1 LPTYPWQ
8 RTAYWAPITA
18 EGYDLVHRHREHPLL
33 GYRLKDAAAAWEN
46 QIDPV
51 KLPMLASHVVDGAVT
66 FPGAGYAE
74 MALAAARSYFGT
86 QDCAVE

>member
-1 LPTYPWQ
+1 
-8 RTAYWAPITA
+8 
-18 EGYDLVHRHREHPLL
+18 LL
-33 GYRLKDAAAAWEN
+33 GYRLKDCAAAWEN

-86 QDCAVE
+86 VTCAVENLEIRTPVVFQPQQGRLFRFTLDPRTA